1 MENVKENKKNKKI
14 DISKK
19 QFWITM
25 FIILIFALC
34 LFFGKSILNF
44 ANAEIYLKKDNITE
58 EMKNNIDSYKLI
70 ENKYYFV
77 YMYDKKNCGECT
89 DYSLELK
96 KYEKETGFKI
106 FKVNLN
112 DLKKDMVESNL
123 FIDSKNPYLIVIKDG
138 VEDYRYVGKHSID
151 ILPTNK

>member
-25 FIILIFALC
+25 FIILIFALG

-77 YMYDKKNCGECT
+77 YMYDKKNCEECT